1 MLPLSRGASPRQAQR
16 PGAVWVPLLGLLTLG
31 IVTAVFVIALLVG
44 LIFPAAHAY
53 RIRQAQSACDTQ
65 LRRIGQALLLYER
78 DHGCFP
84 PAYLAGP
91 DGKPA
96 HSWRVLVLPYLGY
109 GGLYKR
115 YDFNLPW
122 DSPQNAQL
130 TRLMPDVFACP
141 ADPDAAENGETCYM
155 ALVGSHAGFA
165 GNRGRRPDEIVNG
178 THNTILVAE
187 LPVAGAIWLDP
198 TDLDADR
205 IRLTV
210 NPGLE
215 RCIGSHHLDG
225 ANVLMADGTV
235 RFLSDATPSEE
246 LEWLISIDSQ

>member
-1 MLPLSRGASPRQAQR
+1 
-16 PGAVWVPLLGLLTLG
+16 
-31 IVTAVFVIALLVG
+31 
-44 LIFPAAHAY
+44 
-53 RIRQAQSACDTQ
+53 
-65 LRRIGQALLLYER
+65 
-78 DHGCFP
+78 
-84 PAYLAGP
+84 
-91 DGKPA
+91 
-96 HSWRVLVLPYLGY
+96 
-109 GGLYKR
+109 
-115 YDFNLPW
+115 
-122 DSPQNAQL
+122 
-130 TRLMPDVFACP
+130 MPDVFACP

-187 LPVAGAIWLDP
+187 LPVAGVIWLDP

-246 LEWLISIDSQ
+246 LEWLISIDATVEGRPHAVVSFEYATAFPARHAAAIVQTDSWTSAR